1 MAVSDSEVF
10 LYDESMT
17 QGSGGRQ
24 QPRRR
29 HPVKEFLQ
37 ALSPSYPRP
46 LPQLWKALPIKR
58 FNDVEGMESFF
69 P

>member
-37 ALSPSYPRP
+37 ALSPSYPHP
-46 LPQLWKALPIKR
+46 FPQLGKALPIKR
-58 FNDVEGMESFF
+58 FKNVEGMESFS

>member
-1 MAVSDSEVF
+1 MAVSDSELF

-29 HPVKEFLQ
+29 HQLKEFLQ
-37 ALSPSYPRP
+37 ALSPSYPR
-46 LPQLWKALPIKR
+46 LLSQLWKALSIKR
-58 FNDVEGMESFF
+58 FNDV
-69 P
+69 